1 MKEYYM
7 FCNHFTLP
15 IYRVKNHPLYA
26 DFLILFNI
34 DNNLKFAII
43 EYDGVTHYNIND
55 FRFRKENI
63 ICLQNDINILR
74 IKYNDKNIDHII
86 ESFINNIFND
96 IYQAIIESKEYYENL
111 LNKCS

>member
-1 MKEYYM
+1 M
-7 FCNHFTLP
+7 
-15 IYRVKNHPLYA
+15 
-26 DFLILFNI
+26 
-34 DNNLKFAII
+34 
-43 EYDGVTHYNIND
+43 
-55 FRFRKENI
+55 
-63 ICLQNDINILR
+63 QNDINILR